1 MTRVNCTRVSIV
13 KRDEV
18 GEEGKKIFVF
28 WGLGRGGGG
37 GLERG
42 LFGFLKYQLIRK
54 MI

>member
-42 LFGFLKYQLIRK
+42 LFGFLKYQFSS
-54 MI
+54 